1 MDTMSNNITNED
13 KMISAITLRKLK
25 SRDFMIATKSIFD
38 LYEKMDNWIL
48 TGDCGA
54 MIYGRTRVGKTSAIN
69 FISNKLKEQYGEEF
83 PILIWTL
90 TDHVPTDKTFY
101 ASIINAMDIGEIKSR
116 TETAL
121 QLKERV
127 INYMRIRAA
136 ATPLRRLVFMIDEAW
151 KLAAKEFDWLMDL
164 YNTLHNKYDVQ
175 MSVFLFGT
183 KELFSLK
190 ECLVSAGQDQ
200 IVERF
205 MLNCHRFYGIS
216 NEMELGMC
224 LMELDKCNVYDPFNG
239 KNNLKLSEFYFPNAY
254 KEGNAIFYILTL
266 DYWEAFQNVK
276 MASSIKENDIPM
288 MYFMGS
294 FLKLLTRYGKCSETP
309 TYFIKK
315 ENIVKCIKETGY
327 GSTSNTASEFS
338 EN

>member
-1 MDTMSNNITNED
+1 MSTSIKISTND
-13 KMISAITLRKLK
+13 KMISAMTLRRLK
-25 SRDFMIATKSIFD
+25 SKDFMIATKSIFD

-54 MIYGRTRVGKTSAIN
+54 MIYGRTRVGKTSAITY
-69 FISNKLKEQYGEEF
+69 ISNKLKEQYGEDF
-83 PILIWTL
+83 PILVWTL
-90 TDHVPTDKTFY
+90 TDHVPTDKSFY

-127 INYMRIRAA
+127 INYMRIRAS

-164 YNTLHNKYDVQ
+164 YNTLQNKYDVQ

-183 KELFSLK
+183 KELLALK
-190 ECLVSAGQDQ
+190 ECLVSDGQDQ

-205 MLNCHRFYGIS
+205 MLNSHRFYGIR

-224 LMELDKCNVYDPFNG
+224 LMELDRCTVYDPAGDKSNM
-239 KNNLKLSEFYFPNAY
+239 KLSEFYFPEAY
-254 KEGNAIFYILTL
+254 NEGNAIFYALSI
-266 DYWEAFQNVK
+266 DYWEAFQNIK
-276 MASSIKENDIPM
+276 MTSNIKENDIPM

-294 FLKLLTRYGKCSETP
+294 FLNLLIRFGKCSETP
-309 TYFIKK
+309 AYFIQK
-315 ENIVKCIKETGY
+315 ENIIKCIKDTGY
-327 GSTSNTASEFS
+327 GNTSNIASIFNEK
-338 EN
+338 